1 MFSLRKASKP
11 WLDDNNGGMLYG
23 CCCPRMVGIREA
35 APPSGAAGPD
45 RWPVRRSESC
55 ITVRLKRWTA
65 WRAGRKGL
73 AASLTL
79 NDEFVGDCIVRESI
93 PFATSGPR
101 RRRESP
107 RSREVFCNV
116 IYQQYRIGYIAYFST
131 YELCSHVTAVLTN
144 RVRYRPPVVMSN
156 FVRHRKHLRS
166 SIFKVV
172 RPRHG
177 ARAERS
183 RENKTNKQFNTVQT
197 PSGRRAESAAR
208 CASTPMSYA
217 PTPFASN
224 TSARHLSPS
233 TSMPIQGSR
242 DQETKRRERLV
253 SGRMRVQF
261 VRVTLKPLPLATE
274 NGARHIRDGFCLQL
288 VSSKL

>member
-1 MFSLRKASKP
+1 
-11 WLDDNNGGMLYG
+11 
-23 CCCPRMVGIREA
+23 
-35 APPSGAAGPD
+35 
-45 RWPVRRSESC
+45 
-55 ITVRLKRWTA
+55 
-65 WRAGRKGL
+65 
-73 AASLTL
+73 
-79 NDEFVGDCIVRESI
+79 
-93 PFATSGPR
+93 
-101 RRRESP
+101 
-107 RSREVFCNV
+107 
-116 IYQQYRIGYIAYFST
+116 
-131 YELCSHVTAVLTN
+131 
-144 RVRYRPPVVMSN
+144 MSN

-166 SIFKVV
+166 SIVKVV

-197 PSGRRAESAAR
+197 PSGRRAESTAR

-261 VRVTLKPLPLATE
+261 VRVTLKPSERGRSLPLATE